1 MKKEKDTI
9 VKLKKDDAA
18 LVIRANGELEVLIP
32 KGNDNE
38 IVSDGV
44 FTVAMLGVLLNAGDE
59 ELSELILKKTKTIM
73 KAQKTPKKKKEI
85 KKNGRNEK
93 TVSRKLRK

>member
-18 LVIRANGELEVLIP
+18 LVIRANAELEVLIP
-32 KGNDNE
+32 KGNDDE

-44 FTVAMLGVLLNAGDE
+44 FTVAIIGVLLNTGDKD
-59 ELSELILKKTKTIM
+59 LSNLILKKTKQIM
-73 KAQKTPKKKKEI
+73 GVEKTSKKKAVKKKK
-85 KKNGRNEK
+85 K
-93 TVSRKLRK
+93 